1 MMKNKILSI
10 TVVLIVF
17 GCSSNAPTYTA
28 EDFRCYP
35 DVVYLIRHAEKQ
47 IIKGEKNPELTKLG
61 FSRAEALADSLAP
74 LIEGIVYSSEFTRS
88 QQTVI
93 PLAKKWNTDVQ
104 IHRAG
109 DPDGQVAKALSHCG
123 RTVIIAGHSN
133 TVPGLIKLFG
143 IKDEVIIDDSQY
155 GDLYMIRWENKSPV
169 LSIRYVGNKNSDE

>member
-1 MMKNKILSI
+1 MHVSR
-10 TVVLIVF
+10 LIFSQRVM
-17 GCSSNAPTYTA
+17 
-28 EDFRCYP
+28 
-35 DVVYLIRHAEKQ
+35 L
-47 IIKGEKNPELTKLG
+47 ELTKLG

-169 LSIRYVGNKNSDE
+169 LSIKYVGNKNSDE

>member
-1 MMKNKILSI
+1 MKNKILSI
-10 TVVLIVF
+10 IVVFIVF
-17 GCSSNAPTYTA
+17 GCSPNAPTYTA
-28 EDFRCYP
+28 EDFQCYP

-47 IIKGEKNPELTKLG
+47 IIKGEKNPELTKRG

-74 LIEGIVYSSEFTRS
+74 LIEGIVYSSELTRS

-93 PLAKKWNTDVQ
+93 PLAKKWNVDLK

-109 DPDGQVAKALSHCG
+109 DPSGQVAKAVSHCG
-123 RTVIIAGHSN
+123 KSVIIAGHSN

-143 IKDEVIIDDSQY
+143 IKDEVTIEDSQY

-169 LSIRYVGNKNSDE
+169 LSITFVGDKNSDE